1 MQEVLVIWIKDQNGH
16 HVPLNQGPILSKVL
30 TLSILWRQRGE
41 EAIEEKFQDLGKEVV
56 SITKKQKHNKKN
68 LKGEEARNPVK
79 AATSYP
85 EDLAEII
92 NEEGSALEIRFSM

>member
-1 MQEVLVIWIKDQNGH
+1 MKAE
-16 HVPLNQGPILSKVL
+16 
-30 TLSILWRQRGE
+30 RGE